1 MKNDRLLAEYQHVV
15 VPKIVR
21 LFSPVKILISG
32 SRVKGTATKDSDI
45 DVIIVADAFF
55 GVPFVRRMV
64 LVMKSAR
71 FKKHVDYFCYTPEEF
86 ERLKMTSA
94 ILRDAIVDAR
104 EVFHGPDTPPW

>member
-1 MKNDRLLAEYQHVV
+1 MKTDRILAEYQHVV
-15 VPKIVR
+15 VPKLVR

-45 DVIIVADAFF
+45 DMIIVADAFS
-55 GVPFVRRMV
+55 GVPIVQRMA

-86 ERLKMTSA
+86 ERVKMTSG
-94 ILRDAIVDAR
+94 ILRDAVVGAR
-104 EVFHGPDTPPW
+104 EVVPGPDTPLS